1 MAVSNLSQ
9 QFGVTE
15 ETIRRDLEKLASQG
29 IVTRTYGGAV
39 LNTETVLEGVSFFKR
54 AGILTEAKQRIA
66 FKAVELLENK
76 STVAADSSSTVME
89 TLRLL
94 KDRRN
99 MTLLTNSVEALHE
112 LGTSS
117 LSVVSTG
124 GILNPS
130 SMSLQGA
137 IAKKTISN
145 YNVDILLMSCKG
157 LDMDKGALDSN
168 EAEAEVKK
176 AMTSQ
181 AVQLALLLDHTKF
194 GKVAF
199 VQLTELERLDY
210 VVTDEKPSDQWL
222 DLFRQ
227 KHIQAVY

>member
-1 MAVSNLSQ
+1 M
-9 QFGVTE
+9 
-15 ETIRRDLEKLASQG
+15 
-29 IVTRTYGGAV
+29 
-39 LNTETVLEGVSFFKR
+39 
-54 AGILTEAKQRIA
+54 
-66 FKAVELLENK
+66 ELLENK

>member
-1 MAVSNLSQ
+1 
-9 QFGVTE
+9 
-15 ETIRRDLEKLASQG
+15 
-29 IVTRTYGGAV
+29 
-39 LNTETVLEGVSFFKR
+39 
-54 AGILTEAKQRIA
+54 
-66 FKAVELLENK
+66 
-76 STVAADSSSTVME
+76 ME

-94 KDRRN
+94 KDRRD

-168 EAEAEVKK
+168 EDVYKRQFLNQSILLRLGKIVYHSQGVCKK
-176 AMTSQ
+176 
-181 AVQLALLLDHTKF
+181 VGVNLQLVIIKLCALLTQFLLVD
-194 GKVAF
+194 A
-199 VQLTELERLDY
+199 EL
-210 VVTDEKPSDQWL
+210 
-222 DLFRQ
+222 
-227 KHIQAVY
+227 